1 MAAIRLGLAR
11 ILRARVGMRRRGR
24 WDVVIRVGLQ
34 PLVAVKRVLQV
45 LCVQQRRASNT
56 GQRHAAL
63 QGVRAREC
71 GRGGAGL
78 TTQAADAVVI
88 VVRMVGLHLSD
99 DQRVEPRHEVLVSTM
114 RGSPAPPQLLAQLG
128 QHAASSSSLQ
138 SRLKFGAEL
147 IDAPQVRLS
156 ISILLKGQGRVARAG
171 HRTARSLGRQP
182 DHGGVQREL
191 REARTQRW
199 ALLNRVPSRRCLW
212 FASAAQ

>member
-1 MAAIRLGLAR
+1 M
-11 ILRARVGMRRRGR
+11 
-24 WDVVIRVGLQ
+24 Q
-34 PLVAVKRVLQV
+34 H
-45 LCVQQRRASNT
+45 C
-56 GQRHAAL
+56 
-63 QGVRAREC
+63 REC
-71 GRGGAGL
+71 GRGSAGAGVRGGAGL

-128 QHAASSSSLQ
+128 QHAASSSSLFHRRQSLQ
-138 SRLKFGAEL
+138 SRLKFGAKL
-147 IDAPQVRLS
+147 IDAPQVRL
-156 ISILLKGQGRVARAG
+156 SILLKGQGRVARAG